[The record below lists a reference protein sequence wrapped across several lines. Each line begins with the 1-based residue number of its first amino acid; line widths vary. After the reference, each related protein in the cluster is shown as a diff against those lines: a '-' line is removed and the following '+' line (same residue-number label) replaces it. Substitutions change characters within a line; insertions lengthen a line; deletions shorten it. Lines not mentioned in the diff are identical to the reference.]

1 VTLAPRNYSLLT
13 EVGEFYARRRMDGR
27 AEELLRRAVG
37 VAPNQPTA
45 YRLLA
50 EMLIRQGR
58 GREGH
63 SVALMGLARAGP
75 DRELWSLVSEAY
87 IQKGDLEAAVRAR
100 RAALGQD
107 PGSVHD
113 WNRLAELLDAL
124 GRMDEAAQARG
135 RARALE
141 AGLPVASGTGHQ
153 RR

>member
-1 VTLAPRNYSLLT
+1 MTP
-13 EVGEFYARRRMDGR
+13 G
-27 AEELLRRAVG
+27 
-37 VAPNQPTA
+37 QPTA

-63 SVALMGLARAGP
+63 AVALRGLARAGA

-113 WNRLAELLDAL
+113 WNRLAELLEAL
-124 GRMDEAAQARG
+124 GRPGDAA
-135 RARALE
+135 RARARAHALDPDPP
-141 AGLPVASGTGHQ
+141 ATPGVASLP
-153 RR
+153 R